1 LAAKMPSY
9 NRDLVL
15 SELEKAVGRE
25 NVYVDEADRK
35 VYSTDIYWLPQ
46 LYYYYGLKRTL
57 PEFVLLP
64 GSKEEVSEVLKIA
77 NRHSVPVVPWS
88 GGSGVQ
94 GGAMPTEGCILLDV
108 KRMDRIVEVDDY
120 SLTVTAEAGVVSQDL
135 EWELNKL
142 GYTYGHYPASMYSAC
157 LGGMLAARSAGVMST
172 KYGKIEDMVLGLE
185 VVLPTGEII
194 ETPVSPRKTK
204 AIGPDLSQL
213 FVGSEGTLGVI
224 TKATLQIHPMPEE
237 RRFRA
242 FLFKDLHSG
251 LEAVRKFIQ
260 KGVTPCV
267 VRLYDEVE
275 ASKKTKHRTLATG
288 IDVPGSFLVLSF
300 DGYKELIDLEE
311 KIAVEI
317 CLKEGGEDLGSEP
330 GRYWWDHRYDSYYP
344 PTAPAVPLIFGTMD
358 VAATFSNLEKVYY
371 AMKKALTENF
381 EGALFTGHFSHWSHT
396 GGMLY
401 PRFYIQP
408 LDDPKEAAELY
419 ERVWNVGVSIAL
431 RNGALLNDHHGI
443 GVKLARFM
451 EDQWGSAFKVLKVI
465 KDALDPNHI
474 MNPGKLRL

>member
-1 LAAKMPSY
+1 MERLSY

-15 SELEKAVGRE
+15 SELEKVVGEE

-35 VYSTDIYWLPQ
+35 CYSTDIYWLSQ
-46 LYYYYGLKRTL
+46 LYCYYGIERPLPDFVIL
-57 PEFVLLP
+57 PE
-64 GSKEEVSEVLKIA
+64 STKQVSEVLRVA
-77 NRHSVPVVPWS
+77 NRHRIPVVPWS
-88 GGSGVQ
+88 GGSGSQ
-94 GGAMPTEGCILLDV
+94 GGAVPIKGGILLDL
-108 KRMDRIVEVDDY
+108 KKMDRIVDVDKY

-194 ETPVSPRKTK
+194 QTPAAPRKTK
-204 AIGPDLSQL
+204 AIGPDLTQL

-224 TKATLQIHPMPEE
+224 TKAILQIHPMPEE
-237 RRFRA
+237 RKFRA

-251 LEAVRKFIQ
+251 IEAVRKVLQ
-260 KGVTPCV
+260 KGMSPCV

-275 ASKKTKHRTLATG
+275 ASKKTRYRTLA
-288 IDVPGSFLVLSF
+288 VKMEKPGAFLILGF
-300 DGYKELIDLEE
+300 DGYRELVDLEE
-311 KIAVEI
+311 KLSVQI

-330 GRYWWDHRYDSYYP
+330 GEYWWDHRYDYYYP
-344 PTAPAVPLIFGTMD
+344 PLAPTVPLIFGTID
-358 VAATFSNLEKVYY
+358 VAAFFSKLEQVYY
-371 AMKKALTENF
+371 AMKKMLTENF
-381 EGALFTGHFSHWSHT
+381 KGALFTGHFSHWSHT

-401 PRFYIQP
+401 PRFYLEP
-408 LDDPKEAAELY
+408 PKDPSEAARLY
-419 ERVWNVGVSIAL
+419 NKIWNLGVITAL
-431 RNGALLNDHHGI
+431 NNGAVINDHHGV

-451 EDQWGSAFKVLKVI
+451 EDQWGPAFKVLKSI
-465 KDALDPNHI
+465 KVALDPNHI
-474 MNPGKLRL
+474 MNPGKLGL